1 MIRLV
6 SLVALVLL
14 AISPA
19 SAQDRGVLAIG
30 VEAGRHAFSFS
41 GEADAVNMCGTVDC
55 EVVATFTACLGVGY
69 SILQPNAGTQN
80 VWTWMEAATRASASG
95 GALNECEAAGGPAC
109 EVLNLSVT
117 LLFPLARRDG
127 ERKTNA

>member
-1 MIRLV
+1 M
-6 SLVALVLL
+6 
-14 AISPA
+14 
-19 SAQDRGVLAIG
+19 LAIG

-55 EVVATFTACLGVGY
+55 EVVATFTACLGVGC
-69 SILQPNAGTQN
+69 SSPTQGQN
-80 VWTWMEAATRASASG
+80 VWTWMEAATRASASV